1 MKTLLKA
8 TKFLL
13 VFLAAALFLFGQTSD
28 ATVAPAIPSG
38 WTTVPGGGV
47 ATPGPVSVEGN
58 VKAGSYAIND
68 GGAAERIP
76 VTDAAGN
83 FVWTDLPTLLQSAA
97 YGVSWNSNTDTYT
110 RVGTTA
116 SVPVGTDPASSLIP
130 VEANMRRCVV
140 NNAGQV
146 VYYLDSTNSNY
157 KADGTAANLTGADG
171 QVMVQ
176 IPAFYERFTYVAPV
190 YTWEISTAPLPGFT
204 LDPAFIKDGVQVPYR
219 YIGAYEGVLYDT
231 SAGQYTDGFYQPAF
245 SCTFSSTG
253 NTVSTTAMTGPF
265 ALLTAGDKI
274 TISGTTADN
283 GTFTVASIVSPTS
296 FTTVEPLVSETDAST
311 VIQYQVDW
319 TAGTGDVLSSVAGHS
334 PAIEGTR
341 AQFRQA
347 AFNRGPGWRDED
359 YDLYSAVQL
368 LYLVEYASFNSQ
380 AMIGPGITNV
390 TDWTAYNN
398 QNPIAPTGNSD
409 GIGNATGNTAGSTAS
424 ATEMTMYMS
433 YRGIEDW
440 YGHIWT
446 FVDGVNIGNY
456 IPYVSNTASNW
467 ADDTSTNYT
476 SLGITLPNSD
486 GWQSTLA
493 EISRG
498 FLPLTVG
505 ASSSTKITDYYY
517 NPASTGWRVVIAGG
531 SANYGAAAGAFDM
544 NANNSSGAAYRNFGD
559 RLCY

>member
-47 ATPGPVSVEGN
+47 QTPGPVNIGATQPDALTGASYTNLN
-58 VKAGSYAIND
+58 V
-68 GGAAERIP
+68 P
-76 VTDAAGN
+76 
-83 FVWTDLPTLLQSAA
+83 
-97 YGVSWNSNTDTYT
+97 YGVQWDEDTDTY
-110 RVGTTA
+110 RRLGA
-116 SVPVGTDPASSLIP
+116 LISAIPVGTDPPQSLLPIQ
-130 VEANMRRCVV
+130 AGMRRCVV

-146 VYYLDSTNSNY
+146 VYYLSPTNSNL
-157 KADGTAANLTGADG
+157 KADGTTANLNGADG

-176 IPAFYERFTYVAPV
+176 IPAFYVRYTYVAP
-190 YTWEISTAPLPGFT
+190 YHNWEISPVPLPGFT
-204 LDPAFIKDGVQVPYR
+204 IDPAFIKDGVQVPYR

-231 SAGQYTDGFYQPAF
+231 SASRYTDGLYLPAF

-253 NTVSTTAMTGPF
+253 NTISTTALTGPF
-265 ALLTAGDKI
+265 ALLTVGDKI
-274 TISGTTADN
+274 TISGTTSNN

-311 VIQYQVDW
+311 VIQYQADW

-334 PAIEGTR
+334 PAIEATR
-341 AQFRQA
+341 AQLRQA

-390 TDWTAYNN
+390 ADWAAYNN

-446 FVDGVNIGNY
+446 FVDGINIGNY

-517 NPASTGWRVVIAGG
+517 NPASTGWRVVVAGGDAGNGADAGAFSVSAIYGSG
-531 SANYGAAAGAFDM
+531 SANRYIGG
-544 NANNSSGAAYRNFGD
+544 